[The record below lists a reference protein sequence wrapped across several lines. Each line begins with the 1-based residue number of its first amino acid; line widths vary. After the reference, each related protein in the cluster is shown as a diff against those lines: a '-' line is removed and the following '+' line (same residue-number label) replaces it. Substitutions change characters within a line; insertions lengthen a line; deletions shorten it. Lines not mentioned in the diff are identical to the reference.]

1 PRTGGTRLD
10 GVRALLRGDH
20 GSDISQPHVP
30 ACGADRSPVEHL
42 RAQHAADDLGSA
54 RRGGRQRPVLFPGR
68 AVSRAMGRE
77 VCLERAAAG
86 DADGRRGFRVP
97 CVLVTPVARR
107 RFVAETLFDHTSVL
121 RFIEW
126 RWGLEPLT
134 VRDATAIN
142 LAVAL
147 DFAAPRSRAPQY
159 AVPPGPFGA
168 PCPSSEANPFVVL
181 RELAAG
187 FGFPV

>member
-1 PRTGGTRLD
+1 MTSSPAWPRTLLVINFDEWGGFFE
-10 GVRALLRGDH
+10 
-20 GSDISQPHVP
+20 HVP
-30 ACGADRSPVEHL
+30 P
-42 RAQHAADDLGSA
+42 AAAPIPPAS
-54 RRGGRQRPVLFPGR
+54 
-68 AVSRAMGRE
+68 
-77 VCLERAAAG
+77 AAAG
-86 DADGRRGFRVP
+86 DADGLRGFRVP
-97 CVLVTPVARR
+97 CVLVSPVARR

-134 VRDATAIN
+134 VRDATANN
-142 LAVAL
+142 LADAL